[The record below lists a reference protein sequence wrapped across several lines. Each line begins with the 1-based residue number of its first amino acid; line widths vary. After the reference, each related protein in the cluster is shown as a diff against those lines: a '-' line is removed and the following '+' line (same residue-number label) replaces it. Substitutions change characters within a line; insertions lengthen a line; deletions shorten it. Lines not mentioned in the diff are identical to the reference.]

1 MLTVQGIITS
11 MARLLNFPTPLCS
24 IAEQAYMTAID
35 KGFGSHDDAGLI
47 RLWTS
52 DPVSS
57 IESTLSESEKQ
68 EKLALVTDLLAA
80 IHLTAAAESI
90 TFAKHV
96 GLPLPQL
103 YELAVEAAGGSTM
116 FKEFGAKMIPVLEG
130 KESGDAKVLESY
142 LVGLKKAVEAAQ
154 AIRCPLY
161 LGSGALNL
169 LLQTGKSLDLAS
181 LLKLY
186 SGN

>member
-1 MLTVQGIITS
+1 

-24 IAEQAYMTAID
+24 IAEQVYMTGLD
-35 KGFGSHDDAGLI
+35 KDFGAQDDAGLV

-52 DPVSS
+52 TPVSS
-57 IESTLSESEKQ
+57 IQSSLSDAAKQ
-68 EKLALVTDLLAA
+68 EKLALVTDLFAA

-103 YELAVEAAGGSTM
+103 YELAVEAAGGSAM
-116 FKEFGAKMIPVLEG
+116 FKEFGEKMIPVLEG
-130 KESGDAKVLESY
+130 KESGEPKVLESY
-142 LVGLKKAVEAAQ
+142 LEGLKKAVEAAQ
-154 AIRCPLY
+154 SIKCPLY

-169 LLQTGKSLDLAS
+169 LLQTGSALDLAS

-186 SGN
+186 TRN